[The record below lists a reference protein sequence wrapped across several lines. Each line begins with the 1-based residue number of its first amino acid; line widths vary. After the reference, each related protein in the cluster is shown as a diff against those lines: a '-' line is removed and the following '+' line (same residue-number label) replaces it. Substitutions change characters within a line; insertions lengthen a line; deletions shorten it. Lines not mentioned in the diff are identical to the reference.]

1 MGKYINL
8 YEKIDLP
15 NKLKQLS
22 SLAAIF
28 FIK

>member
-15 NKLKQLS
+15 FKLKQLS
-22 SLAAIF
+22 PFVLVF
-28 FIK
+28 CR